1 MVSVSAKKGMFSW
14 LLTSRVALAIVGF
27 LGFVNLY
34 ALRVNLSVAM
44 VCMLNQ
50 TAVQQTKYNRLMMF
64 NDSAVNESHSPLGQT
79 ELTDT
84 VPPSCAGN
92 LDSSQ
97 KNLHPKD
104 GEFDWNKE
112 TQGIILGAFFWGYLV
127 TQIPGGWLAQR
138 FGGKRV
144 FGYFM
149 LLASVATILSP
160 LGARYS
166 PYILITLRVVNG
178 LGQGVAF
185 PAMHVIWSKWA
196 PPLERSKLIGFTY
209 AGAQI
214 GNVVTLPISAMLC
227 DYGFDGGWASIFY
240 VFGGFG
246 LVWFLLWM
254 FIVSD
259 TPAQHPRISAE
270 EQNYI
275 ETSLGSTNGH
285 DKKTGRTPWLKFLKS
300 VPVWAIIVAHTF
312 ANWGTYTLLTNIPTY
327 MKEVLKFDIKS
338 NGLFSAIPF
347 IFFWAFINVGGF
359 VADYLRIRGWK
370 TKIVRKLMLSLGT
383 ILPAIL
389 LTCTGYVTCHNPY
402 VAVAVLSLAVGF
414 SGFQYPGV
422 MVNHVDIA
430 PPFAGVLF
438 GISNTVATLSGV
450 FAPYVVG
457 RLTINSSQAEWR
469 NVFYIASGIYAIGA
483 IFFCIFAD
491 GELQSW
497 AKPFMMTDELIDLST
512 HKFDR
517 SFREVGPNS
526 DAVTVDT
533 ADKPVAEDSLKQ
545 HYAN

>member
-1 MVSVSAKKGMFSW
+1 MVSVSANKGMFSW

-64 NDSAVNESHSPLGQT
+64 NDSSVNDSQSPVGKA
-79 ELTDT
+79 ELTDVQCT
-84 VPPSCAGN
+84 GN
-92 LDSSQ
+92 LGTSQ
-97 KNLHPKD
+97 KTLQPKD
-104 GEFDWNKE
+104 GEFDWDKE

-144 FGYFM
+144 CGYFM

-160 LGARYS
+160 VGARYS
-166 PYILITLRVVNG
+166 PYILIILRVVNG
-178 LGQGVAF
+178 LGQGVVF

-214 GNVVTLPISAMLC
+214 GNVLTLPISAMLC
-227 DYGFDGGWASIFY
+227 DYGFDGGWGSIFY
-240 VFGGFG
+240 VFGAFG

-254 FIVSD
+254 LIVSD

-270 EQNYI
+270 ERNYI
-275 ETSLGSTNGH
+275 ETSLGSTNSH
-285 DKKTGRTPWLKFLKS
+285 DTKTGRTPWLKFVKS

-347 IFFWAFINVGGF
+347 IFFWVFINVGGF

-389 LTCTGYVTCHNPY
+389 LTCTGFVTCHNPY

-450 FAPYVVG
+450 FAPYVIG

-469 NVFYIASGIYAIGA
+469 NVFYIASAIYTIGA

-491 GELQSW
+491 GELQGW

-512 HKFDR
+512 LKSDR

-526 DAVTVDT
+526 DA
-533 ADKPVAEDSLKQ
+533 ADKPVSPDAEDSLKQ
-545 HYAN
+545 H